1 MAFVEFNQTVTGVR
15 RAAGTYVNG
24 VFVPGAETPLSIE
37 SSVQP
42 ASEIELRLLP
52 EARREDGAY
61 SLRSES
67 EIRNGDIFTLFGDE
81 YEVLRLQVWQNGI
94 IPHYLC
100 IAVRM
105 NQS

>member
-1 MAFVEFNQTVTGVR
+1 MAFVEFNQTVNGVR

-81 YEVLRLQVWQNGI
+81 YEVLRLQVWQNGV
-94 IPHYLC
+94 IPHYMAV
-100 IAVRM
+100 AVRM

>member
-15 RAAGTYVNG
+15 RAAGTYING
-24 VFVPGAETPLSIE
+24 VFVHGEESALSIK

-52 EARREDGAY
+52 EARREAGAY

-81 YEVLRLQVWQNGI
+81 YEVLRLQVWQNGV
-94 IPHYLC
+94 IPHYMAV
-100 IAVRM
+100 AVRM
-105 NQS
+105 KQS